1 MKIAFT
7 LLLVIISFGYIHAQ
21 TNEGIHTI
29 VIYEAGKE
37 GFIEIDHTGKT
48 NYGQQLDL
56 SELNKNIGT
65 YLINNGYSFHE
76 ANDNPPL
83 EASQPTN

>member
-56 SELNKNIGT
+56 
-65 YLINNGYSFHE
+65 
-76 ANDNPPL
+76 
-83 EASQPTN
+83 